1 MSLDMRPGMTMEG
14 DLRPPAPVNEPVW
27 EYEPGSPE
35 RADLKNKLDQMASE
49 VVEIPII
56 IGGKDYTTGDMGEVV
71 MPHDHAHVLARY
83 HKASDEHIQMAV
95 DSCMEAWKEWSNWPL
110 QDRAAVFLKA
120 ADLLAGDWRQVL
132 NASTMLGQS
141 KTCYQA
147 EIDAACEIIDF
158 WRFNVHYA
166 RQLYTNQP
174 ISSPGI
180 WNMTDY
186 RPLEGFVYAISPF
199 NFTSIGGNLP
209 TAPALMGNVAI
220 WKPARTSLY
229 SSYFLMRLLQEAG
242 LPEGVINF
250 LPGNSA
256 EISDHLIKSPHLAGI
271 HFTGSTAVFQSLWK
285 HVAENLENYRSYPRI
300 VGETGGKDFIVAH
313 ESADPDALVTAMV
326 RGAFEYQGQKCSAA
340 SRAYVPE
347 SMWPEV
353 KQKLGEELATVKMGD
368 PRDFENFVCAVID
381 GSAYR
386 DITSFIDHAKD
397 SPDAEILFGGNYSDE
412 KGFFIEPT
420 VILAKDPKYKTMCEE
435 IFGPVL
441 TIHVYDGA
449 KWEETLKLVDGT
461 SPYALTGA
469 VLANNRGAARQ
480 AMASL
485 RHAAGNFY
493 INDKPTGAVVGQ
505 QPFGGARASGTN
517 DKAGSYLNL
526 IRWISPRSVK
536 ETFVPAIDYRYPFMK
551 PGKTEAA
558 ADALEDIGEK
568 LGGQIEELKSHLGAL
583 GGSLKDRLEGAVEKA
598 RTEAE
603 GTKIDVET
611 GDDAD
616 SD

>member
-1 MSLDMRPGMTMEG
+1 MHPDPRGMTVEG
-14 DLRPPAPVNEPVW
+14 DLRPPFPINEPVLS
-27 EYEPGSPE
+27 YVAGSPE
-35 RADLKNKLDQMASE
+35 RAELKTRLDTMASE
-49 VVEIPII
+49 VIDIPVIV
-56 IGGKDYTTGDMGEVV
+56 GGEDILTGDTAEVV
-71 MPHDHAHVLARY
+71 MPHDHGHVLARY
-83 HKASDEHIQMAV
+83 HKAAPEHIQAAI
-95 DSCMEAWKEWSNWPL
+95 DTGHEAWHEWSNWHW
-110 QDRAAVFLKA
+110 QDRAAVLLRA
-120 ADLLAGDWRQVL
+120 ADLLAGPWRATL

-141 KTCYQA
+141 KTVYQA

-166 RQLYTNQP
+166 RELYSQQP
-174 ISSPGI
+174 ISSPGM
-180 WNMTDY
+180 WNYMDY

-242 LPEGVINF
+242 LPGGVINF
-250 LPGNSA
+250 LPGNSGQ
-256 EISDHLIKSPHLAGI
+256 ISDLLIKSPHLAGI

-285 HVAENLENYRSYPRI
+285 QVAENLENYRSYPRI

-313 ESADPDALVTAMV
+313 ESADPDALVTAMI

-386 DITSFIDHAKD
+386 DITNFIDHAKE

-469 VLANNRGAARQ
+469 VLANDRGAARQ
-480 AMASL
+480 AMAAL

-536 ETFVPAIDYRYPFMK
+536 ETFLPALDYRYPFMK

-568 LGGQIEELKSHLGAL
+568 LGVQIEELKSHLGAL
-583 GGSLKDRLEGAVEKA
+583 GGSLKERLEGAVDKA
-598 RTEAE
+598 RADTQ
-603 GTKIDVET
+603 GKKIDVEA

-616 SD
+616 SN